1 MSLKSGEGTDT
12 LKRLWTLLTSIKLTI
27 AFTVVICALAAWGSI
42 LTVRH
47 PQLYRALDEAVLLP
61 FLMQEGARMSVHAFW
76 IIALIVVM
84 AAFALHLVSCTV
96 DKLYSILKNRMQWR
110 SFLPHVVHIGFLV
123 ALLGHLVGGVW
134 GFRSQGN
141 VVIQG
146 EASEVPNAK
155 GLYMRLDDVEV
166 KASATGSME
175 YLRSTITL
183 LDDGKEI
190 LTKDI
195 EINNPLIYKGIA
207 FYHVDQGATPTGL
220 VLDVDGARVEA
231 TLGGVFKTPDGAAFA
246 LGAIFPDFDLDS
258 NGQAYSR
265 SNEHRNPHVE
275 IISNDGAVAYLQL
288 SRPGS
293 EARLQTRHIR
303 LDAYIFSQFVV
314 YTINKDPGIW
324 LIIVGSAL
332 LVGGSAFL
340 LFSRSEKSELVSRE
354 QSGN

>member
-1 MSLKSGEGTDT
+1 MNERNKV
-12 LKRLWTLLTSIKLTI
+12 KRLWSFLTSIKLTI
-27 AFTVVICALAAWGSI
+27 AFTVIICALAAWGSM

-47 PQLYRALDEAVLLP
+47 PQLYGRLDEAVLLP

-76 IIALIVVM
+76 IIALIVIM
-84 AAFALHLVSCTV
+84 AAFALHLASCTA
-96 DKLYSILKNRMQWR
+96 DKVYSILKNRMQWR

-123 ALLGHLVGGVW
+123 ALLGHLVGSVW

-146 EASEVPNAK
+146 EASPVPNAK
-155 GLYMRLDDVEV
+155 GLYMRLDDVEAR
-166 KASATGSME
+166 ASGTGNME
-175 YLRSTITL
+175 YLRSTVTL

-220 VLDVDGARVEA
+220 VLDVDGVKVDA
-231 TLGGVFKTPDGAAFA
+231 TLGNVFKTPDGAVFA
-246 LGAIFPDFDLDS
+246 LGAVFSDFAVDS

-265 SNEHRNPHVE
+265 SSEYRNPHVE
-275 IISNDGAVAYLQL
+275 IVSSDGAMAYLQL

-293 EARLQTRHIR
+293 ETRLQTRHIR
-303 LDAYIFSQFVV
+303 LDDYIFSRFAV

-324 LIIVGSAL
+324 FIIIGSAL
-332 LVGGSAFL
+332 LVGGSAAL
-340 LFSRSEKSELVSRE
+340 LFARSDKSELVSRE